1 MDISFTT
8 ASKDLNVTTITDF
21 ESFKYSRDIIE
32 IKPEIIE
39 KCETIEVGNYVYNF
53 CYNYNDFSGDN
64 YQEIMPKKET
74 TIEQKRII
82 EEAIVHENVIFNS

>member
-32 IKPEIIE
+32 IKPELKE

-53 CYNYNDFSGDN
+53 CFNYNDFSGDN
-64 YQEIMPKKET
+64 YHEIMPKKET

-82 EEAIVHENVIFNS
+82 EEATVHENVIFNS